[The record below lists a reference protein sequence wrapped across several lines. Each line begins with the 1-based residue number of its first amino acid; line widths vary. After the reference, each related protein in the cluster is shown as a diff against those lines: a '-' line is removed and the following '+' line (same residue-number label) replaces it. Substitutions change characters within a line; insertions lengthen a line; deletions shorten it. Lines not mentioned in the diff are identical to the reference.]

1 MRRYVVLLLSCFAC
15 VHIPEGVVTE
25 EINTPAAAT
34 IPLAPAPTPPA
45 APVLEVEAKAEE
57 AKAAEPATAAEP
69 ISDFFNHAL
78 TYIEHPLVKKWL
90 HYFTVREHERFQ
102 RFLNRGEYY
111 RNFIEQQLEA
121 NSLPKELYYLAMIE
135 SGFRNRARSRA
146 RAVGIWQFMPRTGRH
161 YGLRVDSYLDER
173 MDHVRATAAAISYL
187 QDLYRV
193 YQSWWL
199 AIASYNSGEVR
210 VLRAIMKRNTRDF
223 FELVEQKVLPAET
236 INYVPKFIAAMYIA
250 ANRER
255 FGFTLIQERSF
266 AERDFHIYRTPPHV
280 YLREI
285 AHKAGCSVKQIREHN
300 TAVRRMLVHPRRTVA
315 LRLPPVCGA
324 LSEAHQKTLASLSKK
339 RVRSWRAREV
349 KGRYRVRHGDS
360 LYAIARRYKTSVRA
374 LRLANNI
381 RGNRIYAGQ
390 LLQIATLHDKSV
402 PRHKS
407 AKDGLEG
414 VIKHRVR
421 RGDSLYRIARK
432 YNTSIRSIKRI
443 NNLKKSNI
451 YPGQIIKISY
461 L

>member
-1 MRRYVVLLLSCFAC
+1 MRLCVVLLSCVAC
-15 VHIPEGVVTE
+15 VHIPKGSVPA
-25 EINTPAAAT
+25 EIDRPAAASV
-34 IPLAPAPTPPA
+34 PL
-45 APVLEVEAKAEE
+45 
-57 AKAAEPATAAEP
+57 AAEPVPSAVAETQTKPAESATPAP
-69 ISDFFNHAL
+69 VSDLFMHAL
-78 TYIEHPLVKKWL
+78 AYTEHPLVKKWL
-90 HYFTVREHERFQ
+90 HYFTVREHARFQ

-111 RNFIEQQLEA
+111 RNFIERQLETHD
-121 NSLPKELYYLAMIE
+121 LPKELYYLAMIE
-135 SGFRNRARSRA
+135 SGFRTQARSRA
-146 RAVGIWQFMPRTGRH
+146 QAVGIWQFMPRTGKH

-173 MDHVRATAAAISYL
+173 MDPVRATAAAISYL

-255 FGFTLIQERSF
+255 FGFTLTQERTFS
-266 AERDFHIYRTPPHV
+266 EQDFHLYRTPPHV
-280 YLREI
+280 YLREV
-285 AHKAGCSVKQIREHN
+285 AHKAGCSVKQIKTHN
-300 TAVRRMLVHPRRTVA
+300 PAVRRMLVHPRHVVE
-315 LRLPPVCGA
+315 LRLPSACSA
-324 LSEAHQKTLASLSKK
+324 LDEARQKTLASLSKK
-339 RVRSWRAREV
+339 RLRSWRAREV

-360 LYAIARRYKTSVRA
+360 LYAIARRFKTSVRA
-374 LRLANNI
+374 LRLANNLS
-381 RGNRIYAGQ
+381 GSRIYAGQ
-390 LLQIATLHDKSV
+390 LLQIAAMHNSKSL
-402 PRHKS
+402 S
-407 AKDGLEG
+407 AHQRATDGLAG

-443 NNLKKSNI
+443 NNLKRSNI